1 MKSQVRSPTSALFPA
16 CKVFSLHLPQQARRM
31 SDQREKERRM
41 HCLST
46 IKTIEV
52 MAKLNDPTK
61 VIYSRHSGQI
71 IPKFESM
78 LNQNTIVISQDEP
91 YTQLKQS
98 NEPKPKFPNY
108 ILAAMKPVL
117 FSSLL
122 FSSQSMTIYPI
133 KIHQRIRS
141 KKLPTPTFKIQATQ
155 IDNPCEETSYNL
167 SEKRSKNTLLK
178 TKDTSNFQHQKDTNF
193 TKPSNSE
200 IPHPNHKQSFTS
212 EYKKWVSMTGC

>member
-46 IKTIEV
+46 IETIEV

-91 YTQLKQS
+91 
-98 NEPKPKFPNY
+98 KPKFPNY

-122 FSSQSMTIYPI
+122 FTSQSMTIYPI

>member
-1 MKSQVRSPTSALFPA
+1 
-16 CKVFSLHLPQQARRM
+16 
-31 SDQREKERRM
+31 M

-122 FSSQSMTIYPI
+122 
-133 KIHQRIRS
+133 K
-141 KKLPTPTFKIQATQ
+141 A
-155 IDNPCEETSYNL
+155 
-167 SEKRSKNTLLK
+167 
-178 TKDTSNFQHQKDTNF
+178 
-193 TKPSNSE
+193 
-200 IPHPNHKQSFTS
+200 
-212 EYKKWVSMTGC
+212 

>member
-1 MKSQVRSPTSALFPA
+1 MVAKRCNIWTLAETMKSQVRSPTSALFPA

-122 FSSQSMTIYPI
+122 
-133 KIHQRIRS
+133 K
-141 KKLPTPTFKIQATQ
+141 A
-155 IDNPCEETSYNL
+155 
-167 SEKRSKNTLLK
+167 
-178 TKDTSNFQHQKDTNF
+178 
-193 TKPSNSE
+193 
-200 IPHPNHKQSFTS
+200 
-212 EYKKWVSMTGC
+212 

>member
-1 MKSQVRSPTSALFPA
+1 
-16 CKVFSLHLPQQARRM
+16 M

-46 IKTIEV
+46 IETIEV

-91 YTQLKQS
+91 
-98 NEPKPKFPNY
+98 KPKFPNY

-122 FSSQSMTIYPI
+122 
-133 KIHQRIRS
+133 K
-141 KKLPTPTFKIQATQ
+141 A
-155 IDNPCEETSYNL
+155 
-167 SEKRSKNTLLK
+167 
-178 TKDTSNFQHQKDTNF
+178 
-193 TKPSNSE
+193 
-200 IPHPNHKQSFTS
+200 
-212 EYKKWVSMTGC
+212 